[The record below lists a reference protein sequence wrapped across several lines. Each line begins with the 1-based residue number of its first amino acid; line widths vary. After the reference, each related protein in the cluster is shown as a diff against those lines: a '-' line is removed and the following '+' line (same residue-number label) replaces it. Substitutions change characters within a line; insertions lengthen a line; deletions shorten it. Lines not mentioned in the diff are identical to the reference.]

1 MSAAILAA
9 AALPFFTGDSP
20 LFLAAMASAG
30 DLSAKFISWSVL
42 DLLLIVASFGLA
54 VCFCGKVHELSKRI
68 AAPLQHW
75 KA

>member
-1 MSAAILAA
+1 
-9 AALPFFTGDSP
+9 
-20 LFLAAMASAG
+20 MASAG